1 MSTLKTTFSDLQLS
15 NESTAL
21 LNKAMAEL
29 EIDEYDK
36 AKSVIKDR
44 LLEIKRLEIMLER
57 AKTELADLLAHDQ
70 SEILMLSEGHELT
83 K

>member
-1 MSTLKTTFSDLQLS
+1 MSTLKTTFSNLQLS

-29 EIDEYDK
+29 EVDEYDK

-57 AKTELADLLAHDQ
+57 AKTELADLLTHDQ
-70 SEILMLSEGHELT
+70 SEILMLSEGHVSR
-83 K
+83 

>member
-1 MSTLKTTFSDLQLS
+1 MSTLKTTFSNLQLS
-15 NESTAL
+15 NESTVL
-21 LNKAMAEL
+21 LDKAMAEL
-29 EIDEYDK
+29 EVDEYDK
-36 AKSVIKDR
+36 AKSVIKNR

-70 SEILMLSEGHELT
+70 SEILMLSEGHVS

>member
-1 MSTLKTTFSDLQLS
+1 MSTLKTTFSNLQLS

-29 EIDEYDK
+29 EVDEYDK

-57 AKTELADLLAHDQ
+57 AKTELADLLA
-70 SEILMLSEGHELT
+70 LFAA
-83 K
+83 

>member
-1 MSTLKTTFSDLQLS
+1 MSTLKTTFSNLQLS

-29 EIDEYDK
+29 EVDEYDK

-57 AKTELADLLAHDQ
+57 AKTELADLLALF
-70 SEILMLSEGHELT
+70 SGFCIGLILSTFL
-83 K
+83 

>member
-29 EIDEYDK
+29 EVDEYKK
-36 AKSVIKDR
+36 ATSVVKDR
-44 LLEIKRLEIMLER
+44 LLEIKRLEIMLEK
-57 AKTELADLLAHDQ
+57 AKTELADLLTHNQ
-70 SEILMLSEGHELT
+70 SEILMLSEGHAS

>member
-1 MSTLKTTFSDLQLS
+1 MSTLKTTFSNLQLS

-29 EIDEYDK
+29 EVDEYDK

-70 SEILMLSEGHELT
+70 SGILMLSEGYVS

>member
-21 LNKAMAEL
+21 LNNAMAEL
-29 EIDEYDK
+29 EVDEYDK
-36 AKSVIKDR
+36 AKSIIKDR

-70 SEILMLSEGHELT
+70 SGILMLSEGHVS

>member
-1 MSTLKTTFSDLQLS
+1 MSTLKTTFSNLQLS
-15 NESTAL
+15 NESTVL

-29 EIDEYDK
+29 EVDEYDK
-36 AKSVIKDR
+36 AKSVIKNR

-70 SEILMLSEGHELT
+70 SEILMLSEGHVS